1 MANEKAIRSSELGDG
16 FYAGLTN
23 PDEAAAY
30 LEDVLLEKGARKK
43 KHILKA
49 LRDIARAHG
58 IKNLARGSESKR
70 RAIYKSLSDKGNPSL
85 ETLLALLEGF
95 GLRLS
100 VEPLKKAV

>member
-1 MANEKAIRSSELGDG
+1 MEREKTIRSVELGDN
-16 FYAGLTN
+16 YYTSLTD
-23 PDEAAAY
+23 PKEAAAY
-30 LEDVLLEKGARKK
+30 LEDVLQEKGPKRK

-70 RAIYKSLSDKGNPSL
+70 RAIYKSLSDTGNPSL

-100 VEPLKKAV
+100 VEPLKKVI